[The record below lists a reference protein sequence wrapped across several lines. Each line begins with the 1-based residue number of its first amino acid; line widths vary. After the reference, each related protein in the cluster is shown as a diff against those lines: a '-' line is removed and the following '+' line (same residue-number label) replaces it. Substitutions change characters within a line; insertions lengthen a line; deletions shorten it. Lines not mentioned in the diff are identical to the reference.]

1 MPKIIPEFK
10 IKSIDFKGSF
20 VKPHAIQETE
30 RPEYAF
36 IGRSNVGKSSLI
48 NTLIERKNFARTS
61 NTPGKTQALN
71 LYVVNNQWNIMDLPG
86 YGYARISKVQRA
98 KWRKMIDQYLSKR
111 PNLVCVL
118 QLVDTRIP
126 PQDIDLEFAN
136 WLGENTIPF
145 VIVFTKSDK
154 LKPLELEKNVSIF
167 KNKMLETWESLPSLF
182 ITSSET
188 NKGRDEVLNFILETN
203 QNLGGE

>member
-1 MPKIIPEFK
+1 MSKPNTIPEYK
-10 IKSIDFKGSF
+10 IKSIEFKGSF
-20 VKPHAIQETE
+20 VKPHKVEE
-30 RPEYAF
+30 NKRPEYAF

-71 LYVVNNQWNIMDLPG
+71 LYVVNNEWNIMDLPG

-98 KWRKMIDQYLSKR
+98 KWRKMIDEYLNKR

-118 QLVDTRIP
+118 LLVDSRIP
-126 PQDIDLEFAN
+126 PQESDLEFAN
-136 WLGENTIPF
+136 RLGENSIPF

-154 LKPLELEKNVSIF
+154 LKPAELEENVRVF
-167 KNKMLETWESLPSLF
+167 KNTMLKTWESLPSDF
-182 ITSSET
+182 ITSSE
-188 NKGRDEVLNFILETN
+188 NRRGREEVLNFILETN
-203 QNLGGE
+203 QKLD